1 MIALL
6 KSWLVRGCL
15 APGLAVFMS
24 MTTPAAA
31 AELPKQGDEVVDYIR
46 TAIEAHDY
54 DMLKELVFWKD
65 TGKIKK
71 RIVRFHL
78 SRSLGRP
85 IKSIAWEDFPADA
98 FDAVIATGKYAPNM
112 DLTNAVRVT
121 FDEPASEK
129 TGKPPVAVFL
139 IGKREDVFRI
149 GLVNRAFEDDDD
161 D

>member
-1 MIALL
+1 MPALL
-6 KSWLVRGCL
+6 KNWLVRGLL
-15 APGLAVFMS
+15 APGLAVFMTLS
-24 MTTPAAA
+24 AAA
-31 AELPKQGDEVVDYIR
+31 AELPNRGDEVVDYIR
-46 TAIEAHDY
+46 TAIETRDY

-85 IKSIAWEDFPADA
+85 IKSIIWEDFPVNA
-98 FDAVIATGKYAPNM
+98 FNAVIASGKYAPNM

-121 FDEPASEK
+121 FDEPVSEK
-129 TGKPPVAVFL
+129 TGKQPVAVFL
-139 IGKREDVFRI
+139 IGKRNDVFRI
-149 GLVNRAFEDDDD
+149 GLVNRVLDDDD

>member
-1 MIALL
+1 MPRLIAN
-6 KSWLVRGCL
+6 WLVRALL
-15 APGLAVFMS
+15 APGLAVL
-24 MTTPAAA
+24 MTFSAAA
-31 AELPKQGDEVVDYIR
+31 AELPKQEDEVVDYIR
-46 TAIEAHDY
+46 TAIETRDY

-85 IKSIAWEDFPADA
+85 IKSIAWEDFPEDA

-112 DLTNAVRVT
+112 ALTNAVRVI
-121 FDEPASEK
+121 FDEEPDAK
-129 TGKPPVAVFL
+129 TGKPPSAIFL
-139 IGKREDVFRI
+139 IGKREDQYRI
-149 GLVNRAFEDDDD
+149 GLVNRTFEDDDD